1 MGMKLMKYIPKA
13 VQDVTKQK
21 HKRHSTT
28 QYAESSKYGCSPGFE
43 SPCSF
48 IAEVGRE
55 RQIEAGDWNEEQT
68 EEDLLCFC
76 REQLLRNSDR
86 PSC

>member
-1 MGMKLMKYIPKA
+1 M
-13 VQDVTKQK
+13 QDVPKHK

-28 QYAESSKYGCSPGFE
+28 QYAENSKQGYRVGFE

-55 RQIEAGDWNEEQT
+55 RQLEPGDWNEGET
-68 EEDLLCFC
+68 EEDLLDLCG
-76 REQLLRNSDR
+76 EHLPRNSDR